1 MPSSRLRAQRAR
13 LETTGARAAVA
24 LLPALAAA
32 LLLALAAALLLAGC
46 RGAPPATPAPSG
58 QAEILLLG
66 GVIMTMD
73 PALPRATAVAV
84 RQGQIA
90 YVGDDAGARA
100 WIGPDTRVL
109 DLAGR
114 SVTPGLVDGHAH
126 LYGLGTAMEGVFL
139 GTAASEQA
147 AAALAGQASAA
158 LPPGGWLDGRD
169 WDQNRWQPAVFPT
182 RASLDAAVPE
192 RPVALRRVDGHAL
205 WVNGKALALAGI
217 TADTPD
223 PPGGRIVRDRAG
235 APTGVLVDTAM
246 DLVDRVM
253 PVIDDEVRARR
264 IRKAAAV
271 AVAAGLTGVHEMGID
286 AATVAVYRRLAGAGE
301 LPLRV
306 YAYLSYEPSLL
317 DNLSER
323 QRILEQPG
331 SHFTLRGIK
340 MYADGALGSR
350 GAALLAPYDD
360 EPGNLG
366 LVITDAAELERATER
381 AAAAGWQLGV
391 HAIGDR
397 ANRMVLDAFERVLQA
412 RPGKDLRFRVEHAQV
427 VALADIPRF
436 GALGVLAS
444 MQPTHATSDMPWAEK
459 RVGAERIRGAYAW
472 RKILDA
478 GGRIVGGSDFP
489 VEAVPPRLGLYAAV
503 TRQDAQGQPAGG
515 WYPAERLTLEE
526 AVRIF
531 TVEPAYAAFAEHR
544 RGRLAVGQDAD
555 LTVFDRALAA
565 DASLLATEVEMTIVG
580 GRVVHASD
588 WAQARAQRST
598 NE

>member
-1 MPSSRLRAQRAR
+1 V
-13 LETTGARAAVA
+13 GV
-24 LLPALAAA
+24 
-32 LLLALAAALLLAGC
+32 LLALAGALPFAGC
-46 RGAPPATPAPSG
+46 RGAPPAAPAPND
-58 QAEILLLG
+58 QADLVLLG
-66 GVIMTMD
+66 GAIMTMD

-90 YVGDDAGARA
+90 YVGDDAGARP
-100 WIGPDTRVL
+100 WIGPDTRVVE
-109 DLAGR
+109 LAGR
-114 SVTPGLVDGHAH
+114 GVTPGLVDGHAH

-147 AAALAGQASAA
+147 VAALAGQAAAA
-158 LPPGGWLDGRD
+158 LPPGDSPEGWSWIEGRD

-182 RASLDAAVPE
+182 RASLDAAVPD

-205 WVNGKALALAGI
+205 WVNGKALALAGV
-217 TADTPD
+217 TAETPD
-223 PPGGRIVRDRAG
+223 PPGGRIVRDPSG

-246 DLVDRVM
+246 DLVERVM

-264 IRKAAAV
+264 IRKAAAA

-286 AATVAVYRRLAGAGE
+286 AATVAVYRRLAAAGE

-306 YAYLSYEPSLL
+306 YAFLSYERSLL

-323 QRILEQPG
+323 QRVLEQPG

-360 EPGNLG
+360 DPGNVG
-366 LVITDAAELERATER
+366 LVITDAAELALAAER

-397 ANRMVLDAFERVLQA
+397 ANRIVLDAFENVLKA
-412 RPGKDLRFRVEHAQV
+412 RPGQDLRFRVEHAQV
-427 VALADIPRF
+427 VALSDIPRF

-444 MQPTHATSDMPWAEK
+444 MQPTHATSDMPWAEQ
-459 RVGAERIRGAYAW
+459 RVGPQRILGAYAW

-478 GGRIVGGSDFP
+478 GGRIVAGSDFP

-531 TVEPAYAAFAEHR
+531 TAEPAYAEFAEHH
-544 RGRLAVGQDAD
+544 RGRLAVGYDAD

-565 DASLLATEVEMTIVG
+565 DASLLRTEVEMTIVG
-580 GRVVHASD
+580 GRVVHVSA
-588 WAQARAQRST
+588 WAQAQAGTGAGAGPRT
-598 NE
+598 KPE

>member
-1 MPSSRLRAQRAR
+1 MPSSRPRGRRAR
-13 LETTGARAAVA
+13 GSAPTGARV
-24 LLPALAAA
+24 AAA
-32 LLLALAAALLLAGC
+32 LLLALAAC
-46 RGAPPATPAPSG
+46 RSAPPAAPAPSEP
-58 QAEILLLG
+58 ADLVLVG
-66 GVIMTMD
+66 GAIMTMD
-73 PALPRATAVAV
+73 PGLPRATAVAV

-100 WIGPDTRVL
+100 WIGPATRVVE
-109 DLAGR
+109 LAGR

-126 LYGLGTAMEGVFL
+126 LYGLGTAMEGVAL
-139 GTAASEQA
+139 GAAASEQA
-147 AAALAGQASAA
+147 AAALAAEGAAA
-158 LPPGGWLDGRD
+158 LAPGEWLTGRD

-182 RASLDAAVPE
+182 RASLDAAVAD
-192 RPVALRRVDGHAL
+192 RPVALRRVDGHAM

-217 TADTPD
+217 TTGTPD

-235 APTGVLVDTAM
+235 APTGVLVDTATA
-246 DLVDRVM
+246 LVDRVM
-253 PVIDDEVRARR
+253 PEVSDEARARR
-264 IRKAAAV
+264 IRNAAAV

-286 AATVAVYRRLAGAGE
+286 PATVAVYRRLAAAGE

-306 YAYLSYEPSLL
+306 YAFLSYEPSML

-323 QRILEQPG
+323 QRVLEQPN

-340 MYADGALGSR
+340 MYVDGALGSR

-360 EPGNLG
+360 EPGNVG
-366 LVITDAAELERATER
+366 LVITDAAELARAAER
-381 AAAAGWQLGV
+381 AAGAGWQLGV

-397 ANRMVLDAFERVLQA
+397 ANRMVLDAFERVIQA
-412 RPGKDLRFRVEHAQV
+412 QPGKDLRLRVEHAQV
-427 VALADIPRF
+427 VALADIARF

-459 RVGAERIRGAYAW
+459 RVGAARIRGAYAW
-472 RKILDA
+472 RKILDT

-503 TRQDAQGQPAGG
+503 TRQDPAGQPAGG
-515 WYPAERLTLEE
+515 WYPEERLTLEE

-580 GRVVHASD
+580 GRVVHASA
-588 WAQARAQRST
+588 WAQARAGGP
-598 NE
+598 EID